1 MKQYT
6 NIFWTALRLGCTSF
20 GGPAAHIGYFRR
32 EYVERQKW
40 LDEKS
45 YADIVALA
53 NFLPG
58 PASSQVGIAIGMV
71 RGGFLGGLL
80 AWLGFTLPSVLI
92 LTSFALFVHEQT
104 AQAGWIHSLKLLAVA
119 VVAQAVFEMGK
130 KLAPDAVRQTI
141 VLAAAASLFLFPSS
155 YMQLIVIGVSGIVGY
170 LVYREEEA
178 GITNIT
184 AFFVSRKTGI
194 FSLILFFTLL
204 FGLPFLC
211 TFVSSPLLVLFDT
224 MYRSGAF
231 VFGGGH
237 VVLPLLETE
246 IVDSGMMKKELFLA
260 GYGVTQAVPGP
271 LFTFSS
277 YIGASLYGVMGA
289 IVATI
294 GIFLPAFLL
303 ILGGLPFWNALR
315 GHSSMRSALLGINAG
330 VVGILLAALYDPIF
344 KSSVMTMIDAVLVL
358 LYFALLSVW
367 RLPSWLVVGVAFGCG
382 LLV

>member
-1 MKQYT
+1 M
-6 NIFWTALRLGCTSF
+6 
-20 GGPAAHIGYFRR
+20 
-32 EYVERQKW
+32 
-40 LDEKS
+40 
-45 YADIVALA
+45 
-53 NFLPG
+53 
-58 PASSQVGIAIGMV
+58 
-71 RGGFLGGLL
+71 
-80 AWLGFTLPSVLI
+80 
-92 LTSFALFVHEQT
+92 
-104 AQAGWIHSLKLLAVA
+104 
-119 VVAQAVFEMGK
+119 
-130 KLAPDAVRQTI
+130 
-141 VLAAAASLFLFPSS
+141 
-155 YMQLIVIGVSGIVGY
+155 
-170 LVYREEEA
+170 
-178 GITNIT
+178 
-184 AFFVSRKTGI
+184 GI
-194 FSLILFFTLL
+194 FSFILFFTLL

-211 TFVSSPLLVLFDT
+211 AFVSSPLLVLFDT

-289 IVATI
+289 IVATV

-315 GHSSMRSALLGINAG
+315 RHSSMRSALLGINAG

-344 KSSVMTMIDAVLVL
+344 KTSVITMVDAVLVL

-367 RLPSWLVVGVAFGCG
+367 RLPSWSVVGVALGCG
-382 LLV
+382 LLL